1 MRIKII
7 ETKIIKKKK
16 KTSNMSKYMY
26 KSLNIF
32 ILIDLW
38 NIYLSFIKSSRKEI
52 RNLLTNQI
60 MYRLEYKV
68 FN

>member
-38 NIYLSFIKSSRKEI
+38 NISFIKSSRKEI
-52 RNLLTNQI
+52 
-60 MYRLEYKV
+60 
-68 FN
+68 

>member
-16 KTSNMSKYMY
+16 KTSNTSKYMY

-52 RNLLTNQI
+52 
-60 MYRLEYKV
+60 
-68 FN
+68 